1 MATVSRGTATWRS
14 ASMKNKL
21 FLVFLALSLLLTAF
35 MTALS
40 SIAIYDQ
47 AYRATIKLNTEGLDW
62 SQKQLRY
69 YASEISGMFYSLE
82 LDRDFKLAVERWD
95 GGADSL
101 QDFGLVRERLLSLLN
116 RYSFMSSL
124 ELLVP
129 RSNISILAE
138 RTGVRFR
145 AEGDEA
151 FGNSAV
157 IARDRGLQ
165 TNLFFKRHTGGVVAV
180 HDMRRFEDQSLIAQ
194 IQAGI
199 HLRPLESIMDRL
211 LLVKQE
217 RIVIQNDEGEPI
229 AALPEPGGLA
239 AGLFSLNDGDRWVRF
254 SSFSPRERLSISK
267 AVPRREI
274 ARSILPAVYG
284 GLFIGILSAIGAV
297 AASALMSGI
306 ISKPVARLAERVKN
320 IELQTLVLAG
330 EDESGDEVSLL
341 EHHITL
347 FVERIRQLIRDEYDS
362 KLQARLAQ
370 IDALQAQVNPHFLH
384 NTLQL
389 IGSVSLAGRSQE
401 AYRITAALSSLM
413 RYSMAFEEAFVT
425 LDDELRNL
433 EHYFTIQRERFSD
446 RFSVDMHVDP
456 QVRSCLVPKLLVQ
469 PLVENAF
476 RHGFSGSSRRWLLGI
491 TAFQD
496 DDGKVHVIVRDNGV
510 GIEEE
515 LLRRLQ
521 SQIDLRNR
529 EGSLLGPLRLAEHIG
544 LMNTNDRI
552 RLSYAP
558 GDGLKLSSAAGE
570 YTEVSLLF
578 EARRSA

>member
-1 MATVSRGTATWRS
+1 MASFSRGAATWRS
-14 ASMKNKL
+14 ASMKKKL
-21 FLVFLALSLLLTAF
+21 FLVFLGVSLLP
-35 MTALS
+35 TALMTVLS
-40 SIAIYDQ
+40 SVAIYDQ
-47 AYRATIKLNTEGLDW
+47 VYQATITLNTEGLQW
-62 SQKQLRY
+62 SQQQLRY
-69 YASEISGMFYSLE
+69 YASEINGMFYALE

-95 GGADSL
+95 GGTDSL
-101 QDFGLVRERLLSLLN
+101 QDFGLVRERLISLLN

-124 ELLVP
+124 ELLIP
-129 RSNISILAE
+129 GSNISILAE

-145 AEGDEA
+145 TDGDEA
-151 FGNSAV
+151 FRSSAV
-157 IARDRGLQ
+157 ITRNQELQ
-165 TNLFFKRHTGGVVAV
+165 TNLFFKRIPSGVVAV

-199 HLRPLESIMDRL
+199 HLRPLESIMSRL
-211 LLVKQE
+211 LLLSQE
-217 RIVIQNDEGEPI
+217 RIVIQNDEGEVI
-229 AALPEPGGLA
+229 ASLPVASGNEVSNLA
-239 AGLFSLNDGDRWVRF
+239 NGDHWVRF
-254 SSFSPRERLSISK
+254 SSYAPRERLSISK

-297 AASALMSGI
+297 AASALLSGI
-306 ISKPVARLAERVKN
+306 ISKPVVRLAERVRN
-320 IELQTLVLAG
+320 IELQTLVLGG
-330 EDESGDEVSLL
+330 EDERGDEVSLL

-347 FVERIRQLIRDEYDS
+347 FVQRIRQLIRDEYDS

-401 AYRITAALSSLM
+401 AYRITTALSSLM
-413 RYSMAFEEAFVT
+413 RYSMAFEDSLVT
-425 LDDELRNL
+425 LDDELHNL
-433 EHYFTIQRERFSD
+433 EHYFTIQRERFTD

-456 QVRSCLVPKLLVQ
+456 QVRDCLVPKLLIQ

-476 RHGFSGSSRRWLLGI
+476 RHGFSGSSQRWQLGI

-496 DDGKVHVIVRDNGV
+496 ESNKVHVVVRDNGA
-510 GIEEE
+510 GIEEG

-521 SQIDLRNR
+521 DQIDQRNR

-544 LMNTNDRI
+544 LLNTNDRI
-552 RLSYAP
+552 RLAYAP
-558 GDGLKLSSAAGE
+558 GDGLTLRSKAGE
-570 YTEVSLLF
+570 FTEVSLCF
-578 EARRSA
+578 EARRSS